1 MKIFIFLLLLISI
14 IFGQKITNYDII
26 ESSDIRISQNNP
38 NVEPNLPDKL
48 SKVEGASS
56 IWSESTDL
64 FTVKRILYL

>member
-14 IFGQKITNYDII
+14 ISGQKITNYDII

-38 NVEPNLPDKL
+38 NVEPILPDKL